1 MEQQQQQRG
10 PVVDMAS
17 MMAASP
23 VHHHHHHHQQDSTS
37 TTTTIYTLPPGQ
49 QFSPHVQLAGAEGSL
64 VYTLPGQLAG
74 GGPVQ
79 IATLQVPVLYKL
91 ILPFTRIFIHN
102 FFYLINP
109 LFSYPILFLAQSD
122 ENFVVVVPNPDQK

>member
-49 QFSPHVQLAGAEGSL
+49 QFSPHVQLAGTEGSL
-64 VYTLPGQLAG
+64 LYTLPGQLAG

-79 IATLQVPVLYKL
+79 IATLQVPVPLETV
-91 ILPFTRIFIHN
+91 ITFHTDFCSQ
-102 FFYLINP
+102 FFL
-109 LFSYPILFLAQSD
+109 LD
-122 ENFVVVVPNPDQK
+122 